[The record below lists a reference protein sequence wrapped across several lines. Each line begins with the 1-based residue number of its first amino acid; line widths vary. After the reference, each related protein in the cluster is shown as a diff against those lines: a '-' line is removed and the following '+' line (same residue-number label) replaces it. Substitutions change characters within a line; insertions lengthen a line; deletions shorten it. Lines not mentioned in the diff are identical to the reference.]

1 MSGALIELVS
11 TGVQDAYITGNPEV
25 SFFRQTYKRHTNF
38 ASKPVRLNPIGSLQ
52 TGSTISLKIPS
63 KGDLL
68 SHMWIDL
75 GANGTVHASGI
86 EADSA
91 NPAIFELY
99 IGGQL
104 IDRQDATF
112 VVHLWHKFLA
122 DSSAKPFAF
131 QSGDADYSVGAKT
144 NFGSAQFIPLQF
156 FFCNGSCNLPLVALQ
171 YHEVEVKVTFS
182 SLSGP
187 PTDITFWAHYI
198 LLDTTERKM
207 IVDKPME
214 ILIEQVQ
221 KIPFTGTLV
230 SPSTSPSSLKFEL
243 HLLNHPIKCLIWADV
258 TSDTL
263 KTENVQLYLNG
274 TEVFETR
281 MPDRYFSHVQSYYGS
296 EFGSELMKGK
306 GSDVSGFCSKMY
318 SFALKPSKH
327 QPTGS
332 CNFSRL
338 DSAILDLPSVT
349 SSTTLGAF
357 NLYAI
362 NFNILRINSG
372 LSGLAFSN

>member
-11 TGVQDAYITGNPEV
+11 TGVQDTYITGNPEV
-25 SFFRQTYKRHTNF
+25 SFFRQAYKRHTNF
-38 ASKPVRLNPIGSLQ
+38 AIKPVRLNPIGSIQ
-52 TGSTISLKIPS
+52 ASSTISLKIPS

-75 GANGTVHASGI
+75 GTGTIDGSGI
-86 EADSA
+86 SA
-91 NPAIFELY
+91 NTDKPAFFELY

-112 VVHLWHKFLA
+112 VTYLWHKFLS

-131 QSGDADYSVGAKT
+131 QT
-144 NFGSAQFIPLQF
+144 NLLGTGVKNDFGNSNFIPLQF
-156 FFCNGSCNLPLVALQ
+156 FFCNGSCSLPLVALQ
-171 YHEVEVKVTFS
+171 YHEVEVRITFS
-182 SLSGP
+182 SSSP
-187 PTDITFWAHYI
+187 PADMTFWAHYI

-214 ILIEQVQ
+214 LLVEQVQ
-221 KIPFTGTLV
+221 KIPYSGTLTA
-230 SPSTSPSSLKFEL
+230 PKFEL
-243 HLLNHPIKCLIWADV
+243 NLLNHPVKCLIW
-258 TSDTL
+258 SDITAPSL
-263 KTENVQLYLNG
+263 TTNNVQLYLNG

-296 EFGSELMKGK
+296 EFGSDLMKG
-306 GSDVSGFCSKMY
+306 GSDDVSGFFAKMY

-338 DSAILDLPSVT
+338 DSAILDLATVQNAT
-349 SSTTLGAF
+349 NAF
-357 NLYAI
+357 VLYAL
-362 NFNILRINSG
+362 NFNILRIESG
-372 LSGLAFSN
+372 LAGLAFSN

>member
-75 GANGTVHASGI
+75 GTSAASVHASGI

-122 DSSAKPFAF
+122 DSSAKPFALQTNTVSNGPKTQF
-131 QSGDADYSVGAKT
+131 GA
-144 NFGSAQFIPLQF
+144 SEFIPLQF

-182 SLSGP
+182 SLSAP
-187 PTDITFWAHYI
+187 PSDITFWAHYI

-207 IVDKPME
+207 IVDKPMD

-230 SPSTSPSSLKFEL
+230 SPNTNPSRLKFEL
-243 HLLNHPIKCLIWADV
+243 HLLNHPVKCLIWTDV
-258 TSDTL
+258 TSDAL

-296 EFGSELMKGK
+296 EFGSDLMKGK
-306 GSDVSGFCSKMY
+306 ESDDSGFCSKMY

-349 SSTTLGAF
+349 GASTTF

>member
-38 ASKPVRLNPIGSLQ
+38 ASKPVRLNPIGSIQ
-52 TGSTISLKIPS
+52 AGSTISLKIPS

-75 GANGTVHASGI
+75 GASGTVDGNGI
-86 EADSA
+86 KARTDS
-91 NPAIFELY
+91 PAFFELY

-112 VVHLWHKFLA
+112 ITYLWHKFLA

-131 QSGDADYSVGAKT
+131 QSDITSGGPKAQFGA
-144 NFGSAQFIPLQF
+144 SQFIPLQF
-156 FFCNGSCNLPLVALQ
+156 FFCNGSCSLPLVALQ

-182 SLSGP
+182 TGTP

-221 KIPFTGTLV
+221 KLPFTG
-230 SPSTSPSSLKFEL
+230 STSVAKFEL
-243 HLLNHPIKCLIWADV
+243 HLLNHPVKCLIWADV
-258 TSDTL
+258 TSDTF

-306 GSDVSGFCSKMY
+306 ESDDSGFCSKMY

-338 DSAILDLPSVT
+338 DSAILDLPTVT
-349 SSTTLGAF
+349 GVTTAAAF

-372 LSGLAFSN
+372 LAGLAFSN

>member
-11 TGVQDAYITGNPEV
+11 TGVQDTYITGNPEV
-25 SFFRQTYKRHTNF
+25 SFFRQAYKRHTNF
-38 ASKPVRLNPIGSLQ
+38 AIKPVRLNPIGAIQ
-52 TGSTISLKIPS
+52 ANSTISLKIPN

-75 GANGTVHASGI
+75 GSGTINGNGI
-86 EADSA
+86 SA
-91 NPAIFELY
+91 NTAKPAFFELY

-112 VVHLWHKFLA
+112 VTYLWHKFLA

-131 QSGDADYSVGAKT
+131 QTDLLGTGAK
-144 NFGSAQFIPLQF
+144 NDFGNSNFIPLQF

-171 YHEVEVKVTFS
+171 YHEVEVRVTFS
-182 SLSGP
+182 SSDPPSG
-187 PTDITFWAHYI
+187 ITFWAHYI

-207 IVDKPME
+207 IIDKPME
-214 ILIEQVQ
+214 LLVEQVQ
-221 KIPFTGTLV
+221 KIPYTG
-230 SPSTSPSSLKFEL
+230 SGSALKFEL
-243 HLLNHPIKCLIWADV
+243 NLLNHPVKCLIWSDV
-258 TSDTL
+258 TAPTL
-263 KTENVQLYLNG
+263 TTDNVQLYLNG

-296 EFGSELMKGK
+296 EFGSELMKG
-306 GSDVSGFCSKMY
+306 GADDTSGFFAKMY

-338 DSAILDLPSVT
+338 DSAILDLGTVANAT
-349 SSTTLGAF
+349 GAF
-357 NLYAI
+357 VLYAV
-362 NFNILRINSG
+362 NFNILRIESG

>member
-38 ASKPVRLNPIGSLQ
+38 ASKPVRLNPIGSVQ
-52 TGSTISLKIPS
+52 AGSTISLKIPS

-75 GANGTVHASGI
+75 GASGTINGSGI
-86 EADSA
+86 DA
-91 NPAIFELY
+91 NSMNSPAIFELY

-112 VVHLWHKFLA
+112 ITYLWHKFLA
-122 DSSAKPFAF
+122 DSGAKPYAF
-131 QSGDADYSVGAKT
+131 QTDFVSGDTVKT
-144 NFGSAQFIPLQF
+144 VFGRSQIVPFQF

-171 YHEVEVKVTFS
+171 YHEVEVKITFS
-182 SLSGP
+182 SSTP

-221 KIPFTGTLV
+221 KLPYIG
-230 SPSTSPSSLKFEL
+230 STNAPKFEL
-243 HLLNHPIKCLIWADV
+243 HLLNHPVKCLIWTDI

-281 MPDRYFSHVQSYYGS
+281 MPDRYFSHIQSYYGC
-296 EFGSELMKGK
+296 EFASPLMLGGSGD
-306 GSDVSGFCSKMY
+306 GSGFCAKMY

-338 DSAILDLPSVT
+338 DSAILDLPSTTGAT
-349 SSTTLGAF
+349 SRF
-357 NLYAI
+357 CLYAI

>member
-38 ASKPVRLNPIGSLQ
+38 ASKPVRLNPIGSIQ

-75 GANGTVHASGI
+75 GVNGTVHASGI

-91 NPAIFELY
+91 SPAIFELY

-112 VVHLWHKFLA
+112 VVQLWHKFLS

-131 QSGDADYSVGAKT
+131 QSGDVDYSVGAKT

-182 SLSGP
+182 SLSAP
-187 PTDITFWAHYI
+187 PTDVTFWAHYI

-221 KIPFTGTLV
+221 KLPFTG
-230 SPSTSPSSLKFEL
+230 STSVAKFEL
-243 HLLNHPIKCLIWADV
+243 HLLNHPVKCLIWTDV

-306 GSDVSGFCSKMY
+306 GSDVSGFCAKMY

-338 DSAILDLPSVT
+338 DSAILDLPTITGVT
-349 SSTTLGAF
+349 TAAAF
-357 NLYAI
+357 NLYAV
-362 NFNILRINSG
+362 NFNILRISSG

>member
-38 ASKPVRLNPIGSLQ
+38 ASKPVRLNPIGAIQ
-52 TGSTISLKIPS
+52 TGSTVSLKIPS

-68 SHMWIDL
+68 SHMWVDL
-75 GANGTVHASGI
+75 GATGTVHASGI

-91 NPAIFELY
+91 SPAIFELY

-131 QSGDADYSVGAKT
+131 QTDIVTSDPAKT
-144 NFGSAQFIPLQF
+144 NFGRSQFIPLQF

-182 SLSGP
+182 SLSAP
-187 PTDITFWAHYI
+187 PSDVTFWAHYI
-198 LLDTTERKM
+198 LLDTVERKM

-221 KIPFTGTLV
+221 KLPFTG
-230 SPSTSPSSLKFEL
+230 STSVAKFEL
-243 HLLNHPIKCLIWADV
+243 HLLNHPVKCLIWADV

-263 KTENVQLYLNG
+263 KTDNVQLYLNG

-296 EFGSELMKGK
+296 EFGSDLMKG
-306 GSDVSGFCSKMY
+306 GSSDLTGFCSKMY

-338 DSAILDLPSVT
+338 DSAILDLPSIT
-349 SSTTLGAF
+349 GATTVF
-357 NLYAI
+357 CLYAI
-362 NFNILRINSG
+362 NFNVLRISSG